1 MTVGAYRGLR
11 LMPRPSPAD
20 VLSTTLEPHLGW
32 FEAWCRR
39 ATARSG
45 VDWRDPFQ
53 SGVVY
58 LLTQLERG
66 VLDTVEAAGWRPFV
80 ANTLMLGA
88 RQRLKKEFAQARR
101 LKSAVDEAGAGEEQ
115 APPEAM
121 PLEQLLRQGRR
132 AEVRAALQQLSSPV
146 RRFVL
151 VAVYVPDALDRA
163 LLEEAAAFRRGG
175 SRLFLRPVAEAWP
188 LLRARRGRLD
198 GAEWK
203 AWVARVVA
211 FTGAPGRVPA
221 AAVAKVL
228 WRIDQHLTRGR
239 DELLSVLGIGTP

>member
-1 MTVGAYRGLR
+1 
-11 LMPRPSPAD
+11 MPRSSPAD

-45 VDWRDPFQ
+45 VDWREPFQ

-66 VLDTVEAAGWRPFV
+66 VLDSVEAAGWRPFV

-88 RQRLKKEFAQARR
+88 RQRLKKEFAQERR
-101 LKSAVDEAGAGEEQ
+101 LRSSEDGAGAQEEPG
-115 APPEAM
+115 PPESI
-121 PLEQLLRQGRR
+121 PLEVLLRRAR
-132 AEVRAALQQLSSPV
+132 SAEVRAALQQLSSPV

-151 VAVYVPDALDRA
+151 VAVYVPDALDLP
-163 LLEEAAAFRRGG
+163 LLEEAAAWRRGG
-175 SRLFLRPVAEAWP
+175 SRLFARPVAETWT
-188 LLRARRGRLD
+188 LLRAQRGRMD

-211 FTGAPGRVPA
+211 FTGPPGRVA
-221 AAVAKVL
+221 AAPLAKVL

-239 DELLSVLGIGTP
+239 DELLSVLGNGPR

>member
-1 MTVGAYRGLR
+1 
-11 LMPRPSPAD
+11 MPRPSPAD

-45 VDWRDPFQ
+45 VDWREPFQ

-66 VLDTVEAAGWRPFV
+66 VLDSVEAAGWRPFV

-88 RQRLKKEFAQARR
+88 RQRLKTEFAQKRR
-101 LKSAVDEAGAGEEQ
+101 LPSAAEAAGAREEQ
-115 APPEAM
+115 APPESV
-121 PLEQLLRQGRR
+121 PLEVLLRR
-132 AEVRAALQQLSSPV
+132 ARGTEVRAALRQLSSPV

-151 VAVYVPDALDRA
+151 VAVYVPDALDLP

-175 SRLFLRPVAEAWP
+175 SRLFVRPVAQAWP
-188 LLRARRGRLD
+188 LLRAQRRRLD

-211 FTGAPGRVPA
+211 FTGPPGRVPA
-221 AAVAKVL
+221 APLAKVL

-239 DELLSVLGIGTP
+239 EELLSVLGNGPP